1 MTPSPPTQRAGWQ
14 RVCFRL
20 RVDPTR
26 LDEYRE
32 HHAAVWPEMLH
43 ALRDSG
49 WHNYSLFLDADGTL
63 IGYFE
68 TPSLEEALDGMAGRN
83 VNERWQE
90 LMGEYFVDLDLPP
103 DEGFIR
109 LDEVFN
115 LETQL
120 QTTLDDTSLTHKDL
134 KQ

>member
-1 MTPSPPTQRAGWQ
+1 MITVATPLQDGWQ

-20 RVDPTR
+20 RVDPDR
-26 LDEYRE
+26 LEEYRA

-43 ALRDSG
+43 ALHDTG

-68 TPSLEEALDGMAGRN
+68 TPSLEDAVSGMATRT

-90 LMGEYFVDLDLPP
+90 LMGEFFVDLDLPP
-103 DEGFIR
+103 DEGFVR

-120 QTTLDDTSLTHKDL
+120 QATLDNTSTIREDAT
-134 KQ
+134 Q

>member
-1 MTPSPPTQRAGWQ
+1 MTTSTTTLQDGWQ

-32 HHAAVWPEMLH
+32 HHAAVWPEMLQ
-43 ALRDSG
+43 ALQATG
-49 WHNYSLFLDADGTL
+49 WHNYSLFVDADGTL

-68 TPSLEEALDGMAGRN
+68 TPSLENALVGMAGRS

-103 DEGFIR
+103 DEGFVR

-120 QTTLDDTSLTHKDL
+120 QTTLDDTSRTLKDA
-134 KQ
+134 